1 METKDWIII
10 GGLVL
15 SFSTTMY
22 ALGIKWI
29 SAWERV
35 EREKDKDRI
44 EAVVKIHVR
53 EMVDEIKENYAEMIQ
68 LIKTGTFK

>member
-1 METKDWIII
+1 MEIKDWIII
-10 GGLVL
+10 GGSIL
-15 SFSTTMY
+15 SFFVTVYS
-22 ALGIKWI
+22 LGVKWI

-44 EAVVKIHVR
+44 EAIVKIHVR

-68 LIKTGTFK
+68 LLKNGTFK